1 MAQQLT
7 VLSALSETTSL
18 VLNNYIKQLISCNSS
33 VIISNSMFWTLLA
46 PHAWKEMHILNKY
59 ILIYRF
65 SDYYFGKKL

>member
-7 VLSALSETTSL
+7 VLSALSETSL

-46 PHAWKEMHILNKY
+46 PHACKEMHILNQ
-59 ILIYRF
+59 IHINI
-65 SDYYFGKKL
+65 